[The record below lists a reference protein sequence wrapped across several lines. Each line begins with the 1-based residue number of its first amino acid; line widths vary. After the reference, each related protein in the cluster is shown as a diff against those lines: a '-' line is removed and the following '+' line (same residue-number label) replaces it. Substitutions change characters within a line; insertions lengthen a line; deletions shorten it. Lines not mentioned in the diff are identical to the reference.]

1 MSIRRARAASTNV
14 STLAFAVSLA
24 LACTAAPA
32 RASDLDTEH
41 LFGFTEGSDIG
52 SRGERELE
60 LELGGRT
67 GRSAGAYR
75 VLDAAAA
82 LKLTLGEHFRIA
94 PAIAF
99 DRFRI
104 SGVPGLDD
112 GNHRAAPSAV
122 AFEMKFRLLDRRR
135 DGTGLTMALTP
146 HWGRVDEVSGQRL
159 DTQGI
164 AIEALLDRELV
175 PGRVLAALNLGYG
188 GGRARVPGGGDWS
201 HDSRVAVSAAVSA
214 RVAERV
220 FAGVELVYDRAYD
233 GIALSGFTGWGLYG
247 GPSLYARL
255 SETSWLSAAWNSKLA
270 GRSGD
275 ASFTLADVA
284 RNLFVLRLGVGF

>member
-1 MSIRRARAASTNV
+1 MPRRTST
-14 STLAFAVSLA
+14 ALA
-24 LACTAAPA
+24 LAAAMAWAGAAVPA
-32 RASDLDTEH
+32 HADELDTEH

-94 PAIAF
+94 PTIAF

-104 SGVPGLDD
+104 AGVPGLDD
-112 GNHRAAPSAV
+112 GNHRAAPSEV

-135 DGTGLTMALTP
+135 GGTGLTIALTP

-159 DTQGI
+159 DTHGI

-188 GGRARVPGGGDWS
+188 GGRARVPGAGGWS
-201 HDSRVAVSAAVSA
+201 HDSRAAVSAAVSA
-214 RVAERV
+214 RVADGV
-220 FAGVELVYDRAYD
+220 FAGVELAYDRAYD

-255 SETSWLSAAWNSKLA
+255 SQTTWLSAAWNGKLA

-275 ASFTLADVA
+275 AAFELADVA
-284 RNLFVLRLGVGF
+284 RNLFVLRLGIGF